1 MQKRIAVLGGV
12 GFIGTHLCLKL
23 IEAGHVVYCVDIR
36 DRASSPLLR
45 QVAQHPHFRYVR
57 HNITTP
63 FGVRCEEIYNLAAPT
78 CLRYSE
84 ALPVETL
91 KTCIAGAA
99 NALDAARN
107 NHARILYASSG
118 NIYGPVYSDAAY
130 SAAEACSTRRILA
143 EGKRAAEALH
153 RAYHAEFGVDARIA
167 RIFNT
172 YGFGADLMDQR
183 VVMKM
188 IVAALLGKEIVVYGS
203 GEQLRTFCWV
213 EDLVDG
219 MIRLMEAPRVGN
231 VRTVNLGSSHEIAIR
246 ALAEKIV
253 EMTGSKSPIVHTE
266 ARIDDVRRR
275 APDIAAARRDL
286 GWMPHTPLAE
296 GLRKTIDYVEM
307 LLAEKR
313 QANIS
318 WAEMI

>member
-12 GFIGTHLCLKL
+12 GFIGAHLCLKL
-23 IEAGHVVYCVDIR
+23 IEAGQVVYCVDVR
-36 DRASSPLLR
+36 DKACSPLLK
-45 QVAQHPHFRYVR
+45 QVVQHPRFHYVR
-57 HNITTP
+57 HNITSP
-63 FGVRCEEIYNLAAPT
+63 FGIRCDEIYNLAAPT
-78 CLRYSE
+78 LLRYGE
-84 ALPVETL
+84 TLPVETL
-91 KTCIAGAA
+91 KVCMSGTI
-99 NALDAARN
+99 NALDAARSC
-107 NHARILYASSG
+107 HARILYASSG
-118 NIYGPVYSDAAY
+118 SIYGPVYSDAAY
-130 SAAEACSTRRILA
+130 PAETACSTRRILA

-153 RAYHAEFGVDARIA
+153 RAYQNEFAVDARIA

-172 YGFGADLMDQR
+172 YGFGADPMDQR

-188 IVAALLGKEIVVYGS
+188 IVEALLGKEVVVNGS

-219 MIRLMEAPRVGN
+219 LIRLMEAPLLGS

-253 EMTGSKSPIVHTE
+253 EMTGSRSPIVHTE

-275 APDIAAARRDL
+275 TPDISAARRDL
-286 GWMPHTPLAE
+286 GWMPHTPLDE
-296 GLRKTIDYVEM
+296 GLRKTIDYVET

-313 QANIS
+313 KANIS

>member
-23 IEAGHVVYCVDIR
+23 IEQGHVVYCVDIR
-36 DRASSPLLR
+36 DKACSPLLR
-45 QVAQHPHFRYVR
+45 QVAQHPRFRYVR

-63 FGVRCEEIYNLAAPT
+63 FGVRCDEIYNLAAPSM
-78 CLRYSE
+78 LRYDKT
-84 ALPVETL
+84 LPVETL
-91 KTCIAGAA
+91 RVCMLGAL
-99 NALDAARN
+99 NVLDAARN
-107 NHARILYASSG
+107 NHARIVYASSG
-118 NIYGPVYSDAAY
+118 SIYGPVYSDAAFP
-130 SAAEACSTRRILA
+130 AAEACSPHRILA

-153 RAYHAEFGVDARIA
+153 RAYQAEYGVDARIA

-188 IVAALLGKEIVVYGS
+188 VVAALLGSDLLVNGS
-203 GEQLRTFCWV
+203 GEQLRTFCWI

-219 MIRLMEAPRVGN
+219 LIRLMEAPTVEN

-253 EMTGSKSPIVHTE
+253 ELSGSRSHIVHTE

-275 APDIAAARRDL
+275 APDISAARRDL

-296 GLRKTIDYVEM
+296 GLKKMISYVETA
-307 LLAEKR
+307 LEEKK
-313 QANIS
+313 QAHMT
-318 WAEMI
+318 WAEIN

>member
-1 MQKRIAVLGGV
+1 MQKRIAVIGGV

-23 IEAGHVVYCVDIR
+23 IEQGHVVYCVDIR
-36 DRASSPLLR
+36 DKACSPLLR
-45 QVAQHPHFRYVR
+45 QVAQHPRFRYVR
-57 HNITTP
+57 HNVTTP
-63 FGVRCEEIYNLAAPT
+63 FGVRCDEIYNLAAPT
-78 CLRYSE
+78 HVWYSE
-84 ALPVETL
+84 ALPAETL
-91 KTCIAGAA
+91 KVCMLGAL
-99 NALDAARN
+99 NVLDAARN

-118 NIYGPVYSDAAY
+118 SIYGPVYSDAAF
-130 SAAEACSTRRILA
+130 SAAEACSTHRILA

-153 RAYHAEFGVDARIA
+153 RAYQAEYGVDARIA

-188 IVAALLGKEIVVYGS
+188 VVAALLGSDLLVNGS

-219 MIRLMEAPRVGN
+219 LIRLMEAPTVGN
-231 VRTVNLGSSHEIAIR
+231 VRTVNLVELSGSRSH
-246 ALAEKIV
+246 
-253 EMTGSKSPIVHTE
+253 IVHTE

-275 APDIAAARRDL
+275 APDISAARRDL

-296 GLRKTIDYVEM
+296 GLKKMISYVETA
-307 LLAEKR
+307 LEEKK
-313 QANIS
+313 QAHIT
-318 WAEMI
+318 WAEIN

>member
-23 IEAGHVVYCVDIR
+23 IELGHTVYCVDIR
-36 DRASSPLLR
+36 EKGSSPLLR
-45 QVAQHPHFRYVR
+45 QVAQHPRFRYVR
-57 HNITTP
+57 HNLTTP
-63 FGVRCEEIYNLAAPT
+63 FGIRCDEIYNLITPSSV
-78 CLRYSE
+78 RYRK

-91 KTCIAGAA
+91 KVCMTGAA
-99 NALDAARN
+99 NALDAAIAS
-107 NHARILYASSG
+107 HARILYASSG
-118 NIYGPVYSDAAY
+118 AVYGPVYSDPAY
-130 SAAEACSTRRILA
+130 TPVEACSTHRILA

-153 RAYHAEFGVDARIA
+153 RAYQAEYGVDARIA

-172 YGFGADLMDQR
+172 YGPGADLLDQR

-188 IVAALLGKEIVVYGS
+188 TVAALLGQEIVVYGS

-219 MIRLMEAPRVGN
+219 LIRLMEAPNTGN
-231 VRTVNLGSSHEIAIR
+231 VRTVNLGSTHEIPIR
-246 ALAEKIV
+246 ALAERIV
-253 EMTGSKSPIVHTE
+253 EMTGSKSPIVHVE

-275 APDIAAARRDL
+275 TPDTSVARRDL

-296 GLRKTIDYVEM
+296 GLRRTIAYVESG
-307 LLAEKR
+307 LAERR
-313 QANIS
+313 QENIS
-318 WAEMI
+318 WAEIC

>member
-23 IEAGHVVYCVDIR
+23 IELGHVVYCVDIR
-36 DRASSPLLR
+36 DKACSPLLR
-45 QVAQHPHFRYVR
+45 KVAQHPNFRYVR

-63 FGVRCEEIYNLAAPT
+63 FGIRCNEIYNLVAPSS
-78 CLRYSE
+78 LRYSKV
-84 ALPVETL
+84 LPVETL
-91 KTCIAGAA
+91 KVCMLGAI

-107 NHARILYASSG
+107 GHAGIVYASSG
-118 NIYGPVYSDAAY
+118 SIYGPVYSDAAY
-130 SAAEACSTRRILA
+130 ASAEACASHRILA

-153 RAYHAEFGVDARIA
+153 RAYQAEFGVDARIA

-188 IVAALLGKEIVVYGS
+188 IVAALLGREIIVNGS

-219 MIRLMEAPRVGN
+219 LIRLMEAPTVEN
-231 VRTVNLGSSHEIAIR
+231 VRTVNLGSSHEVSIR

-253 EMTGSKSPIVHTE
+253 ELTGSRSPIVHTE

-275 APDIAAARRDL
+275 APDISAARRDL
-286 GWMPHTPLAE
+286 EWMPHTPLAE
-296 GLRKTIDYVEM
+296 GLRKTISYVETA
-307 LLAEKR
+307 LNEKR
-313 QANIS
+313 QANIT
-318 WAEMI
+318 WAEIN

>member
-23 IEAGHVVYCVDIR
+23 IEAGHVVYCVDLR
-36 DRASSPLLR
+36 DKACSPLLR
-45 QVAQHPHFRYVR
+45 QVAQHPRFRYVR
-57 HNITTP
+57 HNITSP
-63 FGVRCEEIYNLAAPT
+63 FGIRCDEIYNLAAPT
-78 CLRYSE
+78 LLRYGE
-84 ALPVETL
+84 TLPVETL
-91 KTCIAGAA
+91 KVCIEGAI
-99 NALDAARN
+99 NALDAARS

-118 NIYGPVYSDAAY
+118 SIYGPVYSDA
-130 SAAEACSTRRILA
+130 SSPAAEACSTRHVLA

-153 RAYHAEFGVDARIA
+153 RAYQVEFNVDARIA

-172 YGFGADLMDQR
+172 YGFGADPMDQR

-188 IVAALLGKEIVVYGS
+188 IVAALSGREIVVYGS

-219 MIRLMEAPRVGN
+219 LIRLMEAPSLGK

-253 EMTGSKSPIVHTE
+253 AMTRSRSPIVHTE

-275 APDIAAARRDL
+275 TPDISTARRDL
-286 GWMPHTPLAE
+286 GWMPHTTLDE
-296 GLRKTIDYVEM
+296 GLRRTIEYVET

-313 QANIS
+313 QAHLS